1 MQVEGYEHSHKSFV
15 TMREELSGR
24 SLEKQT
30 FRLGSVGMHPFHLTD
45 EAVMRLRSARSRGSF
60 PSQNPTEGNLNR
72 QTARTYR
79 CVLMSLSHRVGGV
92 LLLNYVEP
100 RQLSSLCYLSWPP
113 PDGYLLGS

>member
-15 TMREELSGR
+15 TMREALSCR

-30 FRLGSVGMHPFHLTD
+30 FRLGSVGMHPFRLTD

-72 QTARTYR
+72 QTARIYMR
-79 CVLMSLSHRVGGV
+79 AHESLS
-92 LLLNYVEP
+92 P
-100 RQLSSLCYLSWPP
+100 RRRRAAAQLH
-113 PDGYLLGS
+113 